1 MSTTVGELV
10 ESQTLQ
16 AGSRDEQV
24 AIATI
29 ITFTIITIP
38 MIIFVIT
45 RWKDD
50 VTGFVS
56 VVVERLDGIFLVL
69 RPEQEGSTTVQRQAR
84 NKPAFPDQ
92 LSLAIVNLQT
102 QKS

>member
-1 MSTTVGELV
+1 
-10 ESQTLQ
+10 
-16 AGSRDEQV
+16 
-24 AIATI
+24 
-29 ITFTIITIP
+29 

-69 RPEQEGSTTVQRQAR
+69 RPEQEGVGTVQRQAR
-84 NKPAFPDQ
+84 NNTAFPDQ
-92 LSLAIVNLQT
+92 LSLAVVNLQT

>member
-1 MSTTVGELV
+1 M
-10 ESQTLQ
+10 Q

-29 ITFTIITIP
+29 TFTIITFTIITIP
-38 MIIFVIT
+38 MIISVIT

-84 NKPAFPDQ
+84 NNTAFPDQ
-92 LSLAIVNLQT
+92 LSLAVVNLQT

>member
-1 MSTTVGELV
+1 M
-10 ESQTLQ
+10 Q

-24 AIATI
+24 AIAATTI
-29 ITFTIITIP
+29 TTITTTIITITNITIL

-69 RPEQEGSTTVQRQAR
+69 RPEQEGSRVQKQAH
-84 NKPAFPDQ
+84 NNIAFPDQ
-92 LSLAIVNLQT
+92 LFLVVVNLQT

>member
-1 MSTTVGELV
+1 M
-10 ESQTLQ
+10 Q

-24 AIATI
+24 AIAATTITTITTTII

-38 MIIFVIT
+38 MIISVNT

-69 RPEQEGSTTVQRQAR
+69 RPEQEGSRVQKQAH
-84 NKPAFPDQ
+84 NNIAFPDQ
-92 LSLAIVNLQT
+92 LFLVVVNLQT

>member
-1 MSTTVGELV
+1 M
-10 ESQTLQ
+10 Q

-29 ITFTIITIP
+29 TTTIITFTIITIP
-38 MIIFVIT
+38 MIISVIT

-69 RPEQEGSTTVQRQAR
+69 RPDQDGMGTVQRQAR
-84 NKPAFPDQ
+84 NNTAFPDQ
-92 LSLAIVNLQT
+92 LFLFVVNLRK

>member
-1 MSTTVGELV
+1 M
-10 ESQTLQ
+10 Q

-24 AIATI
+24 AIAI
-29 ITFTIITIP
+29 IIFTIITIP

-45 RWKDD
+45 IRWKDD

-69 RPEQEGSTTVQRQAR
+69 RPEQEGSTVQKQAR
-84 NKPAFPDQ
+84 NNIADQ
-92 LSLAIVNLQT
+92 LFLFVVNLQKP
-102 QKS
+102 KS

>member
-1 MSTTVGELV
+1 M
-10 ESQTLQ
+10 Q

-29 ITFTIITIP
+29 TTTIITFTIITIP
-38 MIIFVIT
+38 MIIIT

-69 RPEQEGSTTVQRQAR
+69 RPEQEGVVGTVQKQAR
-84 NKPAFPDQ
+84 K
-92 LSLAIVNLQT
+92 
-102 QKS
+102 